1 MDSSTP
7 QTTFQA
13 PEIEELRQYFPAYE
27 LGGFIAQG
35 GMGAVYSAQQKSL
48 DRPVAIK
55 VLPRQL
61 GADPQFR
68 ASFEAEAKAMAKLN
82 HPNLIGVY
90 DFGDA
95 DGMLYI
101 VMELVEGK
109 SLHHSAYGK
118 LIDQM
123 SAAEII
129 AAICRGLAHAHQ
141 AGILHRDIKPANI
154 LLDPEAIPKI
164 GDFGLARPASEGHNP
179 DEIIWGTPGYTAPEV
194 LENPHSV
201 DQRTDIFAVGV
212 LLYQLLTARL
222 PSTPWQPPSTLANS
236 DPRFDAIIRRA
247 THPAAGMRYNNASEM
262 ADALDSLMA
271 NLSSGPFNQP
281 SVARAS
287 PLPASPLPAS
297 PLPIQQGLASSK
309 PKSGLL
315 VGVAIIAL
323 LAIVGGFLYVSSTPP
338 PTSNPPV
345 SVAPEKEEE
354 KTPKKR
360 PKSVTKN
367 DEPNEKPGTIPP
379 PKPVPT
385 PAPTVK
391 PDKVEGPL
399 DTLTHLR
406 RRLRKGNFGELPKE
420 THRRNGSHFFLVP
433 TSLSWHRASHFAEA
447 HGAQLAVLDNKE
459 DLDWALE
466 TFALKSAHWLGLS
479 DSGTESKWHW
489 ANGTALDAKLWA
501 PGQPDDSPDKEDGED
516 FAALLPG
523 PSLEDLPASREL
535 PFLLQWH
542 ESGDQPGS
550 LRRQIERVASAFKN
564 KKIPIF
570 PTGTRDIG
578 GSRFLV
584 VPESISWNE
593 ASALATAAGGHLAVP
608 SSQAEGNWMMQAMPS
623 YVKGQKGIWVGASL
637 SAPPEQRWTF
647 VTGELFDF
655 IKWARG
661 QPDTGDLPQPVLQI
675 RRGPKGKYG
684 YHNSATSSDQVGALL
699 LEWSAPSRRNMPGKD
714 ARNLANVEE
723 WLAAARGKVA
733 ATEKESYGRFQRS
746 HERNLDN
753 FLNDLE
759 KETELARRFSNRA
772 KEYIEAFTK
781 GIKESGSIPGDLGSE
796 RARRFIGS
804 VHEDALKKQTKLWEG
819 YQEQFRAAKARYLE
833 TLQAEIIRRTKQ
845 ADKKAAAFLD
855 RERIAASMDPHFRAI
870 IGGANPLVPEE

>member
-1 MDSSTP
+1 MDSSAP

-118 LIDQM
+118 LIDQV

-129 AAICRGLAHAHQ
+129 SAICRGLAHAHQ

-154 LLDPEAIPKI
+154 LLGPEAIPKI
-164 GDFGLARPASEGHNP
+164 GDFGLARPASEEHNP

-212 LLYQLLTARL
+212 LLYQLLTAQL
-222 PSTPWQPPSTLANS
+222 PATPWQPPSTLSNC

-262 ADALDSLMA
+262 AAALDSLMA
-271 NLSSGPFNQP
+271 NLTRGPFNQP
-281 SVARAS
+281 STAGAP
-287 PLPASPLPAS
+287 PLPASR
-297 PLPIQQGLASSK
+297 LPIQQGLASSK
-309 PKSGLL
+309 PKSGPL
-315 VGVAIIAL
+315 VAVAIIAL
-323 LAIVGGFLYVSSTPP
+323 LAVVGGFIYNSSTPAP
-338 PTSNPPV
+338 PSNPPV
-345 SVAPEKEEE
+345 SGAPEKEEE
-354 KTPKKR
+354 KTPEKR
-360 PKSVTKN
+360 PKSVTTN
-367 DEPNEKPGTIPP
+367 DKPNEKPGTIPS
-379 PKPVPT
+379 PKPEPT

-399 DTLTHLR
+399 DTLTRLR
-406 RRLRKGNFGELPKE
+406 PRLRKGNFGELPKG
-420 THRRNGSHFFLVP
+420 THNRNGSHFFLVP

-489 ANGTALDAKLWA
+489 ANGTALNSKLWA

-542 ESGDQPGS
+542 ESGDHPGS

-564 KKIPIF
+564 KEIPIF
-570 PTGTRDIG
+570 PTGTRDVG

-608 SSQAEGNWMMQAMPS
+608 SSQAEGNWMMQAMQS
-623 YVKGQKGIWVGASL
+623 FVKGQKGIWVGASL
-637 SAPPEQRWTF
+637 SAPPDQRWTF
-647 VTGELFDF
+647 ITGELFEF
-655 IKWARG
+655 MKWAPG
-661 QPDTGDLPQPVLQI
+661 QPDDGDLPQPVLQI
-675 RRGPKGKYG
+675 RRGPEGKYG
-684 YHNSATSSDQVGALL
+684 YHNSASSSDQVGALL

-733 ATEKESYGRFQRS
+733 ATEEESYGRFQRS
-746 HERNLDN
+746 NERNLDN
-753 FLNDLE
+753 FLKDLE
-759 KETELARRFSNRA
+759 KETETARRFSNEA
-772 KEYIEAFTK
+772 KEYIETFTK

-804 VHEDALKKQTKLWEG
+804 VHEDALEKQTKLWEG
-819 YQEQFRAAKARYLE
+819 YQEQFQTAKARYLE
-833 TLQAEIIRRTKQ
+833 TLQTEIIRRTKQ

-870 IGGANPLVPEE
+870 IGGGNPPVPEE